1 MKRRIIDLHTHTV
14 HSDGVLTPIELIDRA
29 HDNGV
34 SVLSIADH
42 DTLGAYE
49 DESTFEQAKKRDIRL
64 IPGVEIS
71 ARYRSVGI
79 HVLGLFIDHE
89 NDALHN
95 VLKRQHNFRIEYMNR
110 VVDMFEKDGWAIALK
125 ESLLSLGSITKAH
138 ISQSIVEH
146 EENFERLK
154 QLFYQ
159 IPNRGMFIEAMMNE
173 GCTYFLERETL
184 SPAEAIQAI
193 HDAHG
198 VAIFAHPIASLYE
211 DMDPCCRG
219 YSSRLMS
226 RS

>member
-49 DESTFEQAKKRDIRL
+49 DESTFEQAKKREIRL

-71 ARYRSVGI
+71 AKYRSVGI

-95 VLKRQHNFRIEYMNR
+95 VLKRQH
-110 VVDMFEKDGWAIALK
+110 
-125 ESLLSLGSITKAH
+125 
-138 ISQSIVEH
+138 
-146 EENFERLK
+146 
-154 QLFYQ
+154 
-159 IPNRGMFIEAMMNE
+159 
-173 GCTYFLERETL
+173 
-184 SPAEAIQAI
+184 
-193 HDAHG
+193 
-198 VAIFAHPIASLYE
+198 
-211 DMDPCCRG
+211 
-219 YSSRLMS
+219 
-226 RS
+226 